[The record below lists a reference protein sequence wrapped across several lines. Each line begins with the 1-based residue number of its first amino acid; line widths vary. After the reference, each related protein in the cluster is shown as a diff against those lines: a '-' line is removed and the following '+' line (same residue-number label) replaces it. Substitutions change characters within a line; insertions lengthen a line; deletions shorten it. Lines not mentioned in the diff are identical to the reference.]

1 MRFAFC
7 NIHEPKGKSTS
18 ATEAAIEKSKDL
30 FPWKRLGIAKVH
42 ETGQGCPAVGQSYK
56 EAVTVARTAIPG
68 GTLMAVQKLEKH
80 EWRRQ
85 GHRHVTQTAPHFNAS
100 DWRRKENRRSLCRR
114 TGRPAFPRTKQQH
127 VDGTEDESRRHRRRD
142 AHGSC
147 F

>member
-18 ATEAAIEKSKDL
+18 ATEAAIEKSKEAAEHQ

-42 ETGQGCPAVGQSYK
+42 EAGQGCPAVGQSYK

-80 EWRRQ
+80 ERRRR
-85 GHRHVTQTAPHFNAS
+85 GHRHVTQTAPPKK
-100 DWRRKENRRSLCRR
+100 RVR
-114 TGRPAFPRTKQQH
+114 TQTL
-127 VDGTEDESRRHRRRD
+127 
-142 AHGSC
+142 
-147 F
+147 